1 MDEETRFFAENYLNN
16 ANTPKEKQYWDYIR
30 LAMMSSANTCIIQA
44 QDLLGLG
51 EEARINIPS
60 TLGNNWKWRI
70 DSTMLTKEAIE
81 KIYDIAIYSD
91 RLSYGCQHLEWLKKE
106 EKRKAKEEA
115 KAKAEAKA
123 KEEAKAEAETKAS
136 AEVKTKTT
144 TKAKAESKKTNKK

>member
-1 MDEETRFFAENYLNN
+1 MLR
-16 ANTPKEKQYWDYIR
+16 NT
-30 LAMMSSANTCIIQA
+30 
-44 QDLLGLG
+44 
-51 EEARINIPS
+51 S

-123 KEEAKAEAETKAS
+123 KEEAKAKAEAETKAS